1 MMKNLFFL
9 TAAVALTA
17 VFAGCARMD
26 APDGLGKIS
35 FASTQTWTV
44 TSGTVTQTWSDAVV
58 AAGADGKTT
67 FDGTKADW
75 RNNPGYKGTLFSWEA
90 VNKYKDKLCPDGWRV
105 PTYLDFMY
113 LDLCLDGTGGIHSIA
128 TVLAKYTNS
137 SVWGG
142 QYSGFCAGNG
152 TLEGQNDAGVYWSQ
166 ESISAVETSCLVFRD
181 DGIVFPG
188 QSSAKILG
196 FSLRCVK

>member
-1 MMKNLFFL
+1 MKNLFFL

-67 FDGTKADW
+67 FDASKADW

-113 LDLCLDGTGGIHSIA
+113 LDLCLGGTGEHHYIA
-128 TVLAKYTNS
+128 TVIAKYTNP

-142 QYSGFCAGNG
+142 QYNGGCAGDG
-152 TLEGQNDAGVYWSQ
+152 TLLGQGVYGEYWTQ
-166 ESISAVETSCLVFRD
+166 EFGSSIQTYSLFFSLGGGVTP
-181 DGIVFPG
+181 GIV
-188 QSSAKILG
+188 AKWAGLTV
-196 FSLRCVK
+196 RCVKN